1 MTATEPAEN
10 PARGQREPARRRS
23 AATPVGVGA
32 RGGAGDHAPGAG
44 QGGDTALA
52 GPSPDNE
59 DTRPSIRDAQSHG
72 RERPH
77 GTAAASGARPPGQ
90 LPGADLANRLRR
102 GDGGVSLIP
111 YLMAGHPGLAA
122 TRDIGRRLLH
132 SGIAALELGLPHSDP
147 LADGPVI
154 QRAGQ
159 RALDAGTT
167 TEGCLEVAA
176 DLAAERAAPIV
187 LMTYVNPVLA
197 YGVRRFVRDAAE
209 AGVAAVIIPDLPLE
223 EAAGVDGAL
232 AERGVASVRLTA
244 PTSTD
249 ERIAA
254 ACAAATGFVYT
265 VTVAGITGSRGDLPE
280 GVEQTLARV
289 RARTRLPVAAGF
301 GISRP
306 EHLRRL
312 RGHADAAIVGSS
324 LVAEIDA
331 GRDPHPM
338 VKELLSSC
346 R

>member
-1 MTATEPAEN
+1 MTAAPTEERMLRGAER
-10 PARGQREPARRRS
+10 P
-23 AATPVGVGA
+23 
-32 RGGAGDHAPGAG
+32 APG
-44 QGGDTALA
+44 
-52 GPSPDNE
+52 
-59 DTRPSIRDAQSHG
+59 H
-72 RERPH
+72 
-77 GTAAASGARPPGQ
+77 
-90 LPGADLANRLRR
+90 DLAARLRR
-102 GDGGVSLIP
+102 DDGGVSLVP
-111 YLMAGHPGLAA
+111 YLMAGHTGPDA
-122 TRDIGRRLLH
+122 TRDIGRRLAH
-132 SGIAALELGLPHSDP
+132 SGIAALELGIPHSDP

-167 TEGCLEVAA
+167 TEGCLRLAA
-176 DLAAERAAPIV
+176 DIAAEDAAPVV

-209 AGVAAVIIPDLPLE
+209 AGVAAVIVPDLPME
-223 EAAGVDGAL
+223 EAPDLDGAL
-232 AERGVASVRLTA
+232 AERGVASVRLVA

-249 ERIAA
+249 DRVAA

-265 VTVAGITGSRGDLPE
+265 VTVAGITGSRGDLPDC
-280 GVEQTLARV
+280 VERTLARV
-289 RARTRLPVAAGF
+289 RARTHLPVAAGF

-331 GRDPHPM
+331 GRDPYPM